1 MQSYQVILW
10 LFVMGLV
17 GGLLNAY
24 LSDGGFLMPQMDRL
38 ANGQRIWRPGF
49 PGNAL
54 IGGVTAVIMA
64 VFYGPLGAADLAGA
78 AKLDLRTLAGALLS
92 GIGGARLLTQ
102 EVSRRYGE
110 SVKTETNEAIR
121 NLTSSKD

>member
-1 MQSYQVILW
+1 MQSYQVILL

-24 LSDGGFLMPQMDRL
+24 LSDGGFLMPQMDKL
-38 ANGQRIWRPGF
+38 ADGQRIWRPGF

-64 VFYGPLGAADLAGA
+64 VVYGPRGAADLAGA